1 MIIINPNPKTY
12 NTILA
17 MTMGNP
23 FGDEV
28 QEGYVAA
35 RFARNGINERVMV
48 TTMFRKQQYMIYV
61 RTRNRIDDVQNEV
74 EE

>member
-1 MIIINPNPKTY
+1 
-12 NTILA
+12 
-17 MTMGNP
+17 MGNP